1 MADLYVDVDALLE
14 LCGQLEEVK
23 SSLRQAKA
31 DLSPSDQ
38 RLGSPDIGDALDG
51 FADGWKGG
59 RSKIIEGINGLQGR
73 IRMAVAA
80 YLEQEEALSGATR

>member
-1 MADLYVDVDALLE
+1 VADLYVDVDALLE
-14 LCGQLEEVK
+14 LCRQLEEVK

-31 DLSPSDQ
+31 DLSPSNHQ
-38 RLGSPDIGDALDG
+38 LGSSGIGEALDDFTNG
-51 FADGWKGG
+51 WNDG
-59 RSKIIEGINGLQGR
+59 RRKIIASIDGLQGR